1 MQPALFVW
9 VCCCIV
15 AASNGVRVANF
26 LSARDV
32 AMGWEVAW
40 RENLQLTHSDQIWI
54 FLKDQR

>member
-1 MQPALFVW
+1 MQPALFVR

-15 AASNGVRVANF
+15 AASNDARVANF

>member
-1 MQPALFVW
+1 MQPALFVR

-15 AASNGVRVANF
+15 AASNGVPVANF